1 MPKDSYA
8 SGPSSNPSSKSYSG
22 GGGGG
27 VSSGKTTS
35 KSSSG
40 GGKGGSLGVTT
51 GKTIY
56 GNTAFGPAGGNAT
69 GYATR
74 TGNISGMGPSM
85 TTFSNFRTPSGAA
98 MFSGRAGN
106 TPVTARNA
114 QQAAGMLSAM
124 QRAQGAPRRGGM
136 LSGEQ
141 VEVGPITTPVRGLP
155 LTQAMI
161 PALFG
166 GLMRNR
172 FNPYS
177 ALQAYRSPVG
187 PEGWAMAGTGLKNQ
201 FETMDQ
207 WHNYMNSD
215 RGYMTSG
222 GIAAPRPSAPNMMNT
237 PVPGGV
243 LGTPGVGMS
252 GTGNWSNAAKS
263 YYGGYDTGRPR
274 YSNSLTSI
282 RN

>member
-27 VSSGKTTS
+27 VSSGKSTG
-35 KSSSG
+35 KSNSSG
-40 GGKGGSLGVTT
+40 ANMGGLGVTT

-56 GNTAFGPAGGNAT
+56 GNTAFGPAGGMAT

-74 TGNISGMGPSM
+74 TGNISGIGPSM
-85 TTFSNFRTPSGAA
+85 TTFSNFRTPSGGA

-124 QRAQGAPRRGGM
+124 QRAQGRRNGFGM
-136 LSGEQ
+136 LSGDP
-141 VEVGPITTPVRGLP
+141 VTTGPVTTPVRSIP

-166 GLMRNR
+166 GLTRNR

-207 WHNYMNSD
+207 WHNYMGSD

-274 YSNSLTSI
+274 YSNSLTGI

>member
-27 VSSGKTTS
+27 VSSGKSTG
-35 KSSSG
+35 KSNSSG
-40 GGKGGSLGVTT
+40 ANMGGLGVTT

-56 GNTAFGPAGGNAT
+56 GNTAFGPAGGMAT

-74 TGNISGMGPSM
+74 TGNISGIGPSM

-98 MFSGRAGN
+98 MFSGQAGN

-124 QRAQGAPRRGGM
+124 QAAQGRRNGFGM
-136 LSGEQ
+136 LSGDP
-141 VEVGPITTPVRGLP
+141 VTTGPVTTPVRSIP

-166 GLMRNR
+166 GLLRNK

-222 GIAAPRPSAPNMMNT
+222 GIAAPRSSAPSMMNT

-263 YYGGYDTGRPR
+263 YYGGYNSPR
-274 YSNSLTSI
+274 SGYSNALTGI

>member
-74 TGNISGMGPSM
+74 TGNISGTGPSM
-85 TTFSNFRTPSGAA
+85 TTFSNFRTPSGGA

-124 QRAQGAPRRGGM
+124 QAAQGRRNGFGM
-136 LSGEQ
+136 LSGDP
-141 VEVGPITTPVRGLP
+141 VTVGPIPVRPRIVPMAFPIPKPRPPGLATD
-155 LTQAMI
+155 LTWQNFQGWWND
-161 PALFG
+161 PVTLKYS
-166 GLMRNR
+166 
-172 FNPYS
+172 NPYTFGS
-177 ALQAYRSPVG
+177 NPAVYTPGPKPGQYGPQIPDNPAVYTPGPKPGQYGPQRPDPTPQGWKDFSNSVG
-187 PEGWAMAGTGLKNQ
+187 N
-201 FETMDQ
+201 F
-207 WHNYMNSD
+207 
-215 RGYMTSG
+215 
-222 GIAAPRPSAPNMMNT
+222 
-237 PVPGGV
+237 
-243 LGTPGVGMS
+243 LGTMR
-252 GTGNWSNAAKS
+252 A
-263 YYGGYDTGRPR
+263 R
-274 YSNSLTSI
+274 
-282 RN
+282 